1 MIDAFSLHNKKIL
14 VTGASSGI
22 GKIIAEKISEKGAT
36 LTITGR
42 NELRLRATLENLNG
56 ESHQSVIAD
65 LTNSTEVQS
74 LAEKSERLDGVVF
87 CAGVMHEQLLTKQM
101 DLSSL
106 ETVFNVNFKSQI
118 ALYQQLH
125 SKKKISQHASLVFIS
140 SISAVSAVPATL
152 AYATSK
158 AAINSAVRVL
168 ASELSKLG
176 VRVNSISP
184 GLIETPLLE
193 NTFLNKEVFEK
204 NAVKY
209 PLGPGKCEDVANA
222 VIFLL
227 SDASRWITGTDLIVD
242 GGYML
247 RQ

>member
-22 GKIIAEKISEKGAT
+22 GKIIAEKLSEKGAT

-42 NELRLRATLENLNG
+42 NELRLRTTLENFNG
-56 ESHQSVIAD
+56 ESHQSLIAD
-65 LTNSTEVQS
+65 LTNSTELLS
-74 LAEKSERLDGVVF
+74 LAEKTDRLDGVVF
-87 CAGVMHEQLLTKQM
+87 CAGIVQYMPVKHLN
-101 DLSSL
+101 LSSL
-106 ETVFNVNFKSQI
+106 DEIFDVNFKSQI

>member
-1 MIDAFSLHNKKIL
+1 MIDSFTLNNKKIL
-14 VTGASSGI
+14 VSGASSGI
-22 GKIIAEKISEKGAT
+22 GKIIAEKLSEKEAT

-42 NELRLRATLENLNG
+42 NELRLRETMENLNG
-56 ESHQSVIAD
+56 DRHQSLIAD
-65 LTNSTEVQS
+65 LTNSTELQS
-74 LAEKSERLDGVVF
+74 LAEITDRLDGVVF

-101 DLSSL
+101 DLASL
-106 ETVFNVNFKSQI
+106 ETVFDINFKSQI

-125 SKKKISQHASLVFIS
+125 INKKINKNASLVFIS
-140 SISAVSAVPATL
+140 SISALSAVPATL
-152 AYATSK
+152 AYAASK
-158 AAINSAVRVL
+158 AAIQSAVRVL

-193 NTFLNKEVFEK
+193 DTFLNKEVFEK
-204 NAVKY
+204 NATKY

-222 VIFLL
+222 AIFLL
-227 SDASRWITGTDLIVD
+227 SDASRWITGIDLIVD

>member
-22 GKIIAEKISEKGAT
+22 GKIIAEKLSEKGAT

-42 NELRLRATLENLNG
+42 NELRLRTTLENLNG
-56 ESHQSVIAD
+56 ESHQSLIAD
-65 LTNSTEVQS
+65 LTNSTELQS
-74 LAEKSERLDGVVF
+74 LAEKTDRLDGVVF
-87 CAGVMHEQLLTKQM
+87 CAGIVQYMPVKHLN
-101 DLSSL
+101 LSSFD
-106 ETVFNVNFKSQI
+106 EIFDVNFKSQI

-158 AAINSAVRVL
+158 DAINSAVRIL

>member
-22 GKIIAEKISEKGAT
+22 GKIIAEKLSEKGAT

-42 NELRLRATLENLNG
+42 NELRLRTTLENLNG
-56 ESHQSVIAD
+56 ESHQSLIAD
-65 LTNSTEVQS
+65 LTNSTELQS
-74 LAEKSERLDGVVF
+74 LAEKTDRLDGVVF
-87 CAGVMHEQLLTKQM
+87 CAGIVQYMPVKHLN
-101 DLSSL
+101 LSSFD
-106 ETVFNVNFKSQI
+106 EIFDVNFKSQI

-158 AAINSAVRVL
+158 AAINSAVRIL

>member
-1 MIDAFSLHNKKIL
+1 MNDSFTLNNKKVL
-14 VTGASSGI
+14 VSGASSGI
-22 GKIIAEKISEKGAT
+22 GEIISKKLSDQGAS
-36 LTITGR
+36 LIITGR
-42 NELRLRATLENLNG
+42 DETRLQETLISLKGENHKL
-56 ESHQSVIAD
+56 ILAD
-65 LTNSTEVQS
+65 LTKKDDLQTLVLDCEQ
-74 LAEKSERLDGVVF
+74 LDGVVF
-87 CAGVMHEQLLTKQM
+87 CAGIIHYMSAKQL

-106 ETVFNVNFKSQI
+106 EELFNINFKSQI

-125 SKKKISQHASLVFIS
+125 INKKIKKNASLVFIS
-140 SISAVSAVPATL
+140 SVSALSAVPATL
-152 AYATSK
+152 AYSASK
-158 AAINSAVRVL
+158 AAINSSVRVL

-204 NAVKY
+204 NAAKY
-209 PLGPGKCEDVANA
+209 PLGPGKGEDVANA
-222 VIFLL
+222 AIFLL
-227 SDASRWITGTDLIVD
+227 SNASRWITGIDLIVD

>member
-22 GKIIAEKISEKGAT
+22 GKIIAEKLSEKGAT

-42 NELRLRATLENLNG
+42 NELRLRTTLENLNG
-56 ESHQSVIAD
+56 ESHQSLIAD
-65 LTNSTEVQS
+65 LTNSTELQS
-74 LAEKSERLDGVVF
+74 LAEKTDRLDGVVF
-87 CAGVMHEQLLTKQM
+87 CAGIVQYMPVKHLN
-101 DLSSL
+101 LSSFD
-106 ETVFNVNFKSQI
+106 EIFDVNFKSQI

>member
-22 GKIIAEKISEKGAT
+22 GKIIAEKLSEKGAT

-42 NELRLRATLENLNG
+42 NELRLRTTLENLNG
-56 ESHQSVIAD
+56 DCHQSLIAD
-65 LTNSTEVQS
+65 LTNSTELQS
-74 LAEKSERLDGVVF
+74 LAEKTDRLDGVVF
-87 CAGVMHEQLLTKQM
+87 CAGIVQYMPVKHLN
-101 DLSSL
+101 LSSL
-106 ETVFNVNFKSQI
+106 DEIFDVNFKSQI

-158 AAINSAVRVL
+158 AAINSAVRIL

-209 PLGPGKCEDVANA
+209 PLGPGQCEDVANA

>member
-22 GKIIAEKISEKGAT
+22 GKIIAEKLSEKGAT

-42 NELRLRATLENLNG
+42 NELRLRTTLENLNG

-65 LTNSTEVQS
+65 LTNSTELQS
-74 LAEKSERLDGVVF
+74 LAEKTDRLDGVVF
-87 CAGVMHEQLLTKQM
+87 CAGIVQYMPVKHLN
-101 DLSSL
+101 LSSFD
-106 ETVFNVNFKSQI
+106 EIFDVNFKSQI

-158 AAINSAVRVL
+158 AAINSAVRIL

>member
-1 MIDAFSLHNKKIL
+1 MNNPFATKNKRIL
-14 VTGASSGI
+14 VTGASSGV
-22 GKIIAEKISEKGAT
+22 GKIISGKLSKQGAS
-36 LTITGR
+36 LIITGR
-42 NELRLRATLENLNG
+42 DETRLRDTLISLEGEN
-56 ESHQSVIAD
+56 HQLILAD
-65 LTNSTEVQS
+65 LTKKEDLQRLSINCEQ
-74 LAEKSERLDGVVF
+74 LDGVVF
-87 CAGVMHEQLLTKQM
+87 CAGIINYMSTKQL

-106 ETVFNVNFKSQI
+106 EELFNINFMSQI

-125 SKKKISQHASLVFIS
+125 LNRRIKQNASLVFIS
-140 SISAVSAVPATL
+140 SISALSAVPATL
-152 AYATSK
+152 AYSASK
-158 AAINSAVRVL
+158 AAINSAVKVL

-204 NAVKY
+204 NAAKY

-222 VIFLL
+222 AIFLL
-227 SDASRWITGTDLIVD
+227 SDASRWITGIDMIVD

>member
-22 GKIIAEKISEKGAT
+22 GKVIAEKLSEKGAT

-65 LTNSTEVQS
+65 LTNSTELQS
-74 LAEKSERLDGVVF
+74 LAEKTDRLDGVVF
-87 CAGVMHEQLLTKQM
+87 CAGIVQYMPVKHLN
-101 DLSSL
+101 LSSFD
-106 ETVFNVNFKSQI
+106 EIFDVNFKSQI